1 MVTGLGC
8 SSKLIIHRRR
18 KVLGLPLIHDVVV
31 DDRVAVVHGCRQAFH
46 FLTVDC
52 YAVQLPASVCLCGHA
67 AGAQRIR
74 LQYLDR
80 CIQVDVVTGL
90 DFFTKP
96 IIHRRR
102 KVLGLPLIHD
112 VVVDD
117 RVAVVHGCRQAFHFL
132 TVDCYAVQLPAS
144 VCLCGHAAGAQRIR
158 LQYLDR
164 CIQVDVV
171 TGLDLFTKPIIHRR
185 RKVLGLILIHYKLGI
200 IGSPIY
206 PYIIRFLCRYK
217 HLTAY
222 YFLCTG
228 KIIIPTIKFISF
240 ISHCPRALCLSRCR
254 C

>member
-52 YAVQLPASVCLCGHA
+52 YATQLPASV
-67 AGAQRIR
+67 RI
-74 LQYLDR
+74 
-80 CIQVDVVTGL
+80 
-90 DFFTKP
+90 
-96 IIHRRR
+96 
-102 KVLGLPLIHD
+102 
-112 VVVDD
+112 
-117 RVAVVHGCRQAFHFL
+117 
-132 TVDCYAVQLPAS
+132 
-144 VCLCGHAAGAQRIR
+144 CGHAAGAQRIR